1 MIGNNCILYPGCKI
15 IGAVKIGNNCQI
27 GPNVVISLDIPDNT
41 TVVYNKESF
50 RMIKNESKPT

>member
-1 MIGNNCILYPGCKI
+1 LYPGCKI

-27 GPNVVISLDIPDNT
+27 GPNVVISFDIPDNT